1 MSEILITTGLAI
13 AFGATIMLLIF
24 AIKQWHIRQSVKVV
38 PMRYKEW
45 LAQYRAKRGYIL
57 IAQLIGIAISIIGCA
72 I

>member
-1 MSEILITTGLAI
+1 
-13 AFGATIMLLIF
+13 MLLIF
-24 AIKQWHIRQSVKVV
+24 AIKQWHIRQSAKDV